1 MRRGAHRSVALAFA
15 ALCAAW
21 AAAPASAQ
29 VKVGE
34 PDSVKPV
41 AYGGVQAWLREARSG
56 GRQVQ
61 RLVLRVNG
69 VVADAPIKPLAN
81 LPGID
86 LGPGT
91 VPGSVVAVLGR
102 RGLYALHRRAVP
114 RALLDLRARHRE
126 RP

>member
-1 MRRGAHRSVALAFA
+1 VLAIALV
-15 ALCAAW
+15 CAAW
-21 AAAPASAQ
+21 AAPAAAQ

-41 AYGGVQAWLREARSG
+41 AFGGVQAWLREARSG

-69 VVADAPIKPLAN
+69 VVADAPVKPLAS

-86 LGPGT
+86 LGPGA
-91 VPGSVVAVLGR
+91 VPGSVVAVYTRCTG
-102 RGLYALHRRAVP
+102 GLFHERCSIYALDIARRP
-114 RALLDLRARHRE
+114 
-126 RP
+126 